1 MVKLLSAF
9 DCGRVC
15 TLAPCAPSALRTLC
29 LGLLVGA
36 SSAFGAAEAL
46 DVAPGV
52 AGILETP
59 ASGDTR
65 GAVLLIHGW
74 NGHKDEVGDLYKDLA
89 ESLADAGLASLRFDF
104 TGEGPQNDFVV
115 SSTYAQRIAEA
126 EAAFALLRERVPG
139 VPMGANGFS
148 LGGFVAM
155 TLAGLH
161 PDWFDTIVL
170 WSAASRMDFS
180 GGDPAMVA
188 AVQQALAEGEGVY
201 ETWEK
206 LTLTREFIV
215 SYLGKDASRGLE
227 RYPGSLLAIRGT
239 ADYLPALDRD
249 WIAATPG
256 RNDAVIYIDGAD
268 HIFNVLDQPKPDYGP
283 RAIAHSVEWLSAR
296 LAPRSEDQG
305 SNASGA

>member
-1 MVKLLSAF
+1 MKLLSAF

-15 TLAPCAPSALRTLC
+15 TLAPRAPAHPSR
-29 LGLLVGA
+29 GLLRLFFAA

-126 EAAFALLRERVPG
+126 EAAFALLRERVERSDGRERLQPRRFRRDDPCGPTPG
-139 VPMGANGFS
+139 LVRHDRALVCGQPHGLFRRRPGD
-148 LGGFVAM
+148 GGCRTA
-155 TLAGLH
+155 
-161 PDWFDTIVL
+161 
-170 WSAASRMDFS
+170 
-180 GGDPAMVA
+180 
-188 AVQQALAEGEGVY
+188 ALAEGEGVY